1 MVTIDEAKHHLRID
15 GDDEDQWL
23 EMWILAVEGA
33 ILSWLKDSWRAYV
46 QAVDS
51 DGQPVTDSNGD
62 PVPAVDSS
70 GEPVGL
76 PLVKA
81 AALLELAQHYRF
93 RDGKDA
99 GAMPAGAGYT
109 LGMGATSL
117 LNGLRR
123 STLA

>member
-1 MVTIDEAKHHLRID
+1 MISSAEAKMHLRID
-15 GDDEDQWL
+15 GNDEDAWL
-23 EMWILAVEGA
+23 NVWIPAVTGA
-33 ILSWLKDSWRAYV
+33 VLSWLKDPWRAYV

-51 DGQPVTDSNGD
+51 DGAPIVDSNGD

-70 GEPVGL
+70 GDHVVL

-81 AALLELAQHYRF
+81 AALLELAQQYRF